1 MLRRIALSLS
11 LLVAVVVL
19 LPFATS
25 TAHNLRA
32 HLSSRSHRF
41 HHHSRAW
48 WRRHRARLRRRQ
60 AIIARRRALQAMQA
74 MQMASANQV
83 MPSSETKAVGNHVAL
98 PDALSFP
105 EDVYRDGAFVTPLP
119 DSWSAANT
127 NAGSSTFRIASPNG
141 GPDAQA
147 ALAVL
152 AAAPPK
158 SFQPLPN
165 ELKKMVGGVTFTDL
179 RRSVI
184 DKMITAGG
192 WVVNDRQ
199 REIGGHRVFEVVAQT
214 PATSDGKSEQV
225 WNYYFTEVN
234 GRVYSLATRSVNA
247 ANPKVS
253 ADAEQFLSNFR
264 SAEPK
269 R

>member
-1 MLRRIALSLS
+1 
-11 LLVAVVVL
+11 
-19 LPFATS
+19 
-25 TAHNLRA
+25 
-32 HLSSRSHRF
+32 
-41 HHHSRAW
+41 
-48 WRRHRARLRRRQ
+48 
-60 AIIARRRALQAMQA
+60 MQA

-165 ELKKMVGGVTFTDL
+165 EQKKMLGGVTFTDL
-179 RRSVI
+179 RRTVI
-184 DKMITAGG
+184 DKMIIAGG

-199 REIGGHRVFEVVAQT
+199 REIGGHRVFEVIAQT
-214 PATSDGKSEQV
+214 PASNDGKGEQV
-225 WNYYFTEVN
+225 WNYYFTEIN
-234 GRVYSLATRSVNA
+234 GRVYSLSTRSPNA
-247 ANPKVS
+247 ATQKVA
-253 ADAEQFLSNFR
+253 ADAEQFLTTFR
-264 SAEPK
+264 PTEPK